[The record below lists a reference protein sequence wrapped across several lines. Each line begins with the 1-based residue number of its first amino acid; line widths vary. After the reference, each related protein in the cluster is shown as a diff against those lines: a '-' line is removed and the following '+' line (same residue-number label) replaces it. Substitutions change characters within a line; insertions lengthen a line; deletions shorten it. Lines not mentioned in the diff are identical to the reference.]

1 MDRNLYKIITDDEL
15 ANQIAN
21 STFLSV
27 NTVKGKCLNML
38 VKNNKRNCNI
48 GDILLSKEL
57 KKIGDD

>member
-38 VKNNKRNCNI
+38 VKNNKRNYNI

>member
-1 MDRNLYKIITDDEL
+1 MDEYLYQIITNNEL

-21 STFLSV
+21 STFLPV

-38 VKNNKRNCNI
+38 VKNNKINRNI

-57 KKIGDD
+57 KKLRS